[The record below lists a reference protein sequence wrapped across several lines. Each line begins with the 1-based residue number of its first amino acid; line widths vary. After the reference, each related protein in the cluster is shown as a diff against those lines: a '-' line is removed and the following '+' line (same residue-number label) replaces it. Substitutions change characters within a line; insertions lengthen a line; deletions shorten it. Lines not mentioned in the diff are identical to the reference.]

1 MAENYGIV
9 PKDLMMNSNIST
21 TAKAVYAAL
30 STFGKDC
37 FPSAA
42 TMIKGMGICKDT
54 YFKALNELEK
64 AGRLTVERRPFK
76 GNIYHLR

>member
-30 STFGKDC
+30 STFGKE
-37 FPSAA
+37 SAP
-42 TMIKGMGICKDT
+42 
-54 YFKALNELEK
+54 Y
-64 AGRLTVERRPFK
+64 VER
-76 GNIYHLR
+76 

>member
-37 FPSAA
+37 FPSAD
-42 TMIKGMGICKDT
+42 TMSAGLGIDKHT
-54 YFKALNELEK
+54 YFRVLKELE
-64 AGRLTVERRPFK
+64 ATGRVVIERRPFK
-76 GNIYHLR
+76 ANIYHLR